1 MKNLLAMLRSPHYER
16 IEEAV
21 KIAAE
26 RRSDVEYHRYM
37 REYYYEERTKITPNV
52 SAADATEYARLF
64 RKQEEHQE
72 EGVIAE
78 RKHSA
83 AKAKLEALR
92 KSAKPLD
99 FGDRFT

>member
-1 MKNLLAMLRSPHYER
+1 MKNLFAMFRSPLQER

-21 KIAAE
+21 KAAAE

-52 SAADATEYARLF
+52 SAAAASEYARLF
-64 RKQEEHQE
+64 GKQEEHQE
-72 EGVIAE
+72 EGTKAE

-92 KSAKPLD
+92 KAA
-99 FGDRFT
+99 

>member
-1 MKNLLAMLRSPHYER
+1 MKSLLAMFQTPARER

-21 KIAAE
+21 KAAAE

-72 EGVIAE
+72 EGVVAE
-78 RKHSA
+78 RKHNT

-92 KSAKPLD
+92 KAQ
-99 FGDRFT
+99 RA

>member
-1 MKNLLAMLRSPHYER
+1 MKKLLAMFRTPKFER

-21 KIAAE
+21 KTAAE

-52 SAADATEYARLF
+52 SATDATEYARLF
-64 RKQEEHQE
+64 RKQEDHQE

-92 KSAKPLD
+92 KA
-99 FGDRFT
+99 G

>member
-1 MKNLLAMLRSPHYER
+1 MKSLLAMFQTPVHER
-16 IEEAV
+16 VEEAV
-21 KIAAE
+21 KAAAE

-72 EGVIAE
+72 EGVVAE
-78 RKHSA
+78 RKHNT

-92 KSAKPLD
+92 KAQ
-99 FGDRFT
+99 RA